1 VTKKRNKSK
10 GVDITFVLKDK
21 FFLNEA
27 EKNLKNETSNRR
39 KISFKNP
46 KKKINQLKN
55 EPPKPIN

>member
-1 VTKKRNKSK
+1 MTKKRNKSK

-46 KKKINQLKN
+46 KKKN
-55 EPPKPIN
+55 